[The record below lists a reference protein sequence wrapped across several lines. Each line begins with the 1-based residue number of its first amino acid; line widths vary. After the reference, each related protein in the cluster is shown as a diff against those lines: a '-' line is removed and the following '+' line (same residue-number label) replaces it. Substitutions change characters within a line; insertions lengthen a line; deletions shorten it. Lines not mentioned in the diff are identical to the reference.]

1 MISHIHVILISH
13 VNTWFQT
20 VTGMLQIFSI
30 NTESEVS
37 RSFVKMD
44 QSDQSLLS
52 KISRILIK

>member
-1 MISHIHVILISH
+1 MISHIYVILISH

-37 RSFVKMD
+37 RGFVKMN

-52 KISRILIK
+52 KN